1 MAPNNLQTTPV
12 LTSQEKNWAMGCH
25 LSSLSGFIGVPFGNI
40 LGPLI
45 IWLLKKNDSPFID
58 DHGRESLNFHIS
70 LWIYGIVSGLLWFTV
85 ILIPLVLIFW
95 GLEFIAGVV
104 YSIIA
109 AVKASNGERYR
120 YPFTLRLIS

>member
-1 MAPNNLQTTPV
+1 MSPNSLQNTPG
-12 LTSQEKNWAMGCH
+12 LTSEEKNWAMGCH
-25 LSSLSGFIGVPFGNI
+25 LSSLSGFVGVPFGNV

-58 DHGRESLNFHIS
+58 EHGRESLNFHLS
-70 LWIYGIVSGLLWFTV
+70 LWIYAVVSGLLWFTV
-85 ILIPLVLIFW
+85 ILIPLVFIFW
-95 GLEFIAGVV
+95 GLEFLVGVI

-109 AVKASNGERYR
+109 AVKASNGESYR